1 MANYFFNDFL
11 EFGDELT
18 EWKEFDHP
26 QFGKVEIGG
35 AFKKTF
41 GRLPPRFMNEELCHR
56 NMAWTLYQADEMP
69 KVTLGE
75 SKVEKLGDGIFKVW
89 LDLSNPKVAPTILAK
104 AAMNNVVPP
113 DLLTVDGKGVEVFS
127 ASWVPNKWRAAVAQ
141 SIDQKDLKRI
151 MLRNGLAGRT
161 TRTIQYLVKGT
172 GPLTVKYASLK
183 GGTVEKTIPCL
194 LYTSPSPRDS

>member
-1 MANYFFNDFL
+1 
-11 EFGDELT
+11 
-18 EWKEFDHP
+18 
-26 QFGKVEIGG
+26 
-35 AFKKTF
+35 
-41 GRLPPRFMNEELCHR
+41 MNEELCHR

-113 DLLTVDGKGVEVFS
+113 DLLTVDGKGVEVIS
-127 ASWVPNKWRAAVAQ
+127 ASLVADKWRPAVAQ

-183 GGTVEKTIPCL
+183 GGTAEKTIQL
-194 LYTSPSPRDS
+194 Q